1 MPSPAQTFE
10 IDYMTGKE
18 TLMNTSTRPS
28 QQRSDACRPVRKASL
43 VAGVALL
50 LMSALAGFGYD
61 FAISRLVTAGNAA
74 LTARHIMAHEGLFRF
89 GIASLF
95 LVVALDVVVAWGL
108 YRVFSPVSKR
118 ISALAAWLRA
128 VYAGIFAV
136 AVVQLA
142 GALRLLGN
150 DRSLPASGAARAH
163 AAALSDITRFTDIWH
178 AGLILFGLHLLLI
191 SWLAYRSGYV
201 PKLLGVLIAI
211 AGLGYIAD
219 SIGRLVSHGWTDVST
234 VTFIGEFLLA
244 LWLVIRGR
252 RITLSQPA
260 IGAKLTG
267 AAR

>member
-1 MPSPAQTFE
+1 M
-10 IDYMTGKE
+10 
-18 TLMNTSTRPS
+18 
-28 QQRSDACRPVRKASL
+28 
-43 VAGVALL
+43 
-50 LMSALAGFGYD
+50 
-61 FAISRLVTAGNAA
+61 
-74 LTARHIMAHEGLFRF
+74 FRF

-118 ISALAAWLRA
+118 ISALAAWLRV

-150 DRSLPASGAARAH
+150 GKSLGASAAGRVH
-163 AAALSDITRFTDIWH
+163 AAALSDITRFTDVWH

-191 SWLAYRSGYV
+191 AWLAYRSGYA
-201 PKLLGVLIAI
+201 PRLLGVLIAI

-219 SIGRLVSHGWTDVST
+219 SIGRLLSHGSWTDVST

-252 RITLSQPA
+252 RITLRPPA
-260 IGAKLTG
+260 LRAEPSGV
-267 AAR
+267 AR